1 MTLILRL
8 WNSSSVKELES
19 LSLEF
24 QVLAIWCGRKN
35 SRGTRVLELLPLDIG
50 LCVLRLWV
58 LLLLQIFLF
67 SSICFLLYTLWNLS
81 LIETQ
86 VLHGLF
92 THVSLELEFLYRTRV
107 FKAQDASLLK
117 CFKNMPTNKIIAL
130 IILNGKNLHLNL
142 AQNWTKLTYNVRV
155 RACKKSKSLSL
166 AWLSSSSNSSS
177 ISTSWTRDPI

>member
-1 MTLILRL
+1 M
-8 WNSSSVKELES
+8 KELKS

-24 QVLAIWCGRKN
+24 QVVAIWCGRKN

-50 LCVLRLWV
+50 LYVLGMWV
-58 LLLLQIFLF
+58 LLLLLQIFLF
-67 SSICFLLYTLWNLS
+67 SSICFFLYALWNLS

-92 THVSLELEFLYRTRV
+92 THVRLELKFLYWTRV
-107 FKAQDASLLK
+107 FKGRDASLLK
-117 CFKNMPTNKIIAL
+117 CFKNMPTNKIIAK

-142 AQNWTKLTYNVRV
+142 AQTWTKLTYNVRV
-155 RACKKSKSLSL
+155 RARKKSKSLSL